1 MYLGISAYNH
11 QSAAALINEEG
22 ELINYYREEQLSRIK
37 GDNSFPKNSI
47 KKLFETNSLKIDDI
61 KNVIFY
67 EKPLSAYLNPLKV
80 AAKNLPESLNLI
92 SHQLKN
98 FKKTS
103 LFCFVDLAKAYPG
116 LEQKLLYI
124 DHHLSHTLSAL
135 AYAESFKNICSVV
148 ADGFGDRSTTSISF
162 VNNPNEIKELWS
174 CDYPFSLGL
183 FYSAIT
189 DFLGF
194 AINEGEY
201 KVMGLAAFGIKDRI
215 FYNKMNKLIFWDKN
229 EKTIKM
235 DLSFFEYHK
244 NIYNS
249 FSIKLEELFGSSRNP
264 LENLDV
270 NNNDFQRYANIAF
283 AAQEVLT
290 NILKELFRHAHHL
303 TGCSKFLFSGGVAL
317 NSASLRSIAS
327 LSFVERIYIPPS
339 PGDSG
344 AAIGAAY
351 FGFIKNNKNNS
362 FKKITN
368 LYPTI
373 FNSNSQYKKTIKI
386 VSEKFEYLSKNMEE
400 SFLLASELIKEGATI
415 GTLISNAETGPRA
428 LGNRSLICN
437 GQNLEAVSYLN
448 TVIKDRSPFRPTAPA
463 MQETTAKKYFILD
476 EVLNQSYLSM
486 TSTVVLK
493 ENSPIKNY
501 PIIHIDG
508 TARLQ
513 IVEPD
518 STLDKLLLKLRKY
531 DIEILANSSLNIS
544 GDPTCYDLIDGL
556 MVCELSPLKYL
567 LTDYGLLKKLN

>member
-11 QSAAALINEEG
+11 QSAAALINEQG

-103 LFCFVDLAKAYPG
+103 LFCFVDLAKTYPG

-201 KVMGLAAFGIKDRI
+201 KVMGLAAFGIKDSG

-229 EKTIKM
+229 EQTIKM
-235 DLSFFEYHK
+235 DLSYFEYHK

-290 NILKELFRHAHHL
+290 NILKELFRYAHHL

-351 FGFIKNNKNNS
+351 FGFIKNNRNNS
-362 FKKITN
+362 FKRITN

-373 FNSNSQYKKTIKI
+373 FNSKSQYKKTIKI
-386 VSEKFEYLSKNMEE
+386 VSEKFQYLSKNIDC
-400 SFLLASELIKEGATI
+400 LLYTSP
-415 GTLISNAETGPRA
+415 SPR
-428 LGNRSLICN
+428 
-437 GQNLEAVSYLN
+437 
-448 TVIKDRSPFRPTAPA
+448 D
-463 MQETTAKKYFILD
+463 
-476 EVLNQSYLSM
+476 
-486 TSTVVLK
+486 
-493 ENSPIKNY
+493 
-501 PIIHIDG
+501 
-508 TARLQ
+508 
-513 IVEPD
+513 
-518 STLDKLLLKLRKY
+518 
-531 DIEILANSSLNIS
+531 
-544 GDPTCYDLIDGL
+544 
-556 MVCELSPLKYL
+556 
-567 LTDYGLLKKLN
+567 